1 MPASLNFF
9 DTDIFLIDR
18 DAGTFSAVDIEGD
31 TTGNLTP
38 YRLSST
44 FNDVINEATKNG
56 TLTLRGINGLFDTQE
71 PILTDERAKAKYL
84 IEARIRQDWR
94 NDPADTTDTTGN
106 GTPFRFEISTTQTV
120 TGKGI
125 HVTLTLTQVDVR
137 TSEFLDSEQIR
148 LATPKESFE
157 RRLTTFNNG
166 RDSTADDTI
175 EITIN
180 DNELPDDDRLRQD
193 WLPTE
198 PTTTKRLMA
207 EIIRRVSSPVVIG
220 SGNEDWYY
228 EVRSTAFKGTPKEFD
243 IDIKRFGGD
252 STAVPDIVVD
262 VDTSE
267 AAVKAKSAGTEII
280 GNFDNKRYKNI
291 LIGKGRKGAHTY
303 PMDFTR
309 AASDITHA
317 KISSAWVDATSG
329 HEFREGDYV
338 FYLNTYLKCNNT
350 HTKDTTQVP
359 RSTGNPNWDQVI
371 PRHAGTS
378 PWTEDEDWWTDN
390 MSPFSSTNH
399 GGSNSD
405 YVGFFHD
412 MNIVRKGYD
421 TDNPLDE
428 FENVSVKDVEGE
440 QSAPPSSP
448 KHSQRWIVGDSA
460 TGDWSGED
468 HKIAQW
474 DATIDDWRFSDSPM
488 VDGSTTPIT
497 ADIVHDR
504 GTGRVLRWNGT
515 AWVSAHDLKAE
526 GNLINV
532 FTGSGFNTSKPSPFF
547 QVEGISHNIPD
558 SPNVDSDRPS
568 SGINA
573 RDGNQDRPIFFKF
586 NWNAFPDDADD
597 FRSLLNGAFQIL
609 GPFVAF
615 LGIGVNV
622 LGQSI
627 SDFYDDVSQTI
638 ASFLA
643 GLTGNTEA
651 EEESNLEDDFGRS
664 DGSFKNRN
672 SRRFGF
678 SVTAPFG
685 SGDGRIN
692 DSIIDMVNL
701 THSMQEGEFLGTDG
715 VGWNTDHSEDLGN
728 AHALRLWAFLRHENF
743 KDQEINGIANVKMIA
758 WFRDNADRVVFRVVT
773 IRAHNA
779 WQEIVIPC
787 GDGADMEQFD
797 SRIDEFFAAFGY
809 TFPYNFYIKEREL
822 TGALFNWRFVRGF
835 GMFNAESYSGNFIY
849 TAGQDAFLKIFV
861 EHAMQYMVK
870 NPAVLTGGLIDVER
884 VITDHV
890 YLGLDDMHFVKD
902 AYVQF
907 KSGANWR
914 GSEVS
919 PDETGD
925 SILVDPDDNPRAAM
939 INITNQFDYT
949 NMKDMLRRQLSRFQ
963 YHPERQVVECRGD
976 VRVRPGR
983 TFRLI
988 KQKVR
993 DGATTTE
1000 NAGDFVPLSVSHIT
1014 SGTDGYKCLIDAI
1027 RKYQPEEILA

>member
-1 MPASLNFF
+1 MSASLNFF

-18 DAGTFSAVDIEGD
+18 DSGAFSPVEIGDD

-44 FNDVINEATKNG
+44 FTDTINETTKNG
-56 TLTLRGINGLFDTQE
+56 TLLLRAINGLFDTQD

-84 IEARIRQDWR
+84 IEARMRQDWR
-94 NDPADTTDTTGN
+94 NDPADSTDTTGN
-106 GTPFRFEISTTQTV
+106 GTPFRFEISDTQTV
-120 TGKGI
+120 TSKGI
-125 HVTLTLTQVDVR
+125 HVRLNLTQVDVR
-137 TSEFLDSEQIR
+137 TGEFLDSEQIR

-157 RRLTTFNNG
+157 RRTNTFNNG
-166 RDSTADDTI
+166 RNMSADDTI
-175 EITIN
+175 DITIN

-228 EVRSTAFKGTPKEFD
+228 EVRAKTFKGKPKEFD

-252 STAVPDIVVD
+252 STDTPDIVID
-262 VDTSE
+262 VDTSGV
-267 AAVKAKSAGTEII
+267 AADEKSASTEIT

-317 KISSAWVDATSG
+317 KISSSWTSYASG
-329 HEFREGDYV
+329 HEFREGDYT
-338 FYLNTYLKCNNT
+338 FYNNTYLKCNNT
-350 HTKDTTQVP
+350 HDKDTTQVP
-359 RSTGNPNWDQVI
+359 RSSGNPNWDQVI
-371 PRHAGTS
+371 PRQAGTS

-390 MSPFSSTNH
+390 MSPFSSTDH

-405 YVGFFHD
+405 YAGFFHD

-428 FENVSVKDVEGE
+428 FENVSVKDVESVR
-440 QSAPPSSP
+440 SAPPSMP
-448 KHSQRWIVGDSA
+448 KHSQRWIVGSNA
-460 TGDWSGED
+460 TGDWVGEE

-474 DATIDDWRFSDSPM
+474 DDEADEWRFSADPD
-488 VDGSTTPIT
+488 VDGTTTPIT
-497 ADIVHDR
+497 ADIVNDR

-532 FTGSGFNTSKPSPFF
+532 LAGSTFNTSKPSPFF
-547 QVEGISHNIPD
+547 QVEAISHNIPA
-558 SPNVDSDRPS
+558 STNTDSDRPS
-568 SGINA
+568 GGING

-586 NWNAFPDDADD
+586 NWNVFPDDTDD
-597 FRSLLNGAFQIL
+597 FLSLFNSTLRIL
-609 GPFVAF
+609 GPFVSF
-615 LGIGVNV
+615 LSIGVRV
-622 LGQSI
+622 LGEGI
-627 SDFYDDVSQTI
+627 SDFFADVSQTVS
-638 ASFLA
+638 SFLA
-643 GLTGNTEA
+643 GITGNTEA
-651 EEESNLEDDFGRS
+651 QENTNLENDFGRS

-685 SGDGRIN
+685 DSDGKIN
-692 DSIIDMVNL
+692 DSIIDMVNMN
-701 THSMQEGEFLGTDG
+701 HSMQEGEFLGTDG
-715 VGWNTDHSEDLGN
+715 VGWNTDNSEDLGN
-728 AHALRLWAFLRHENF
+728 VRALRFWAFLRHENF
-743 KDQEINGIANVKMIA
+743 KDQEINGIANVPIIV
-758 WFRDNADRVVFRVVT
+758 WFRDNADRVVFRKVT

-787 GDGADMEQFD
+787 GEGADMEQFD
-797 SRIDEFFAAFGY
+797 SRIDEFFSAFGY
-809 TFPYNFYIKEREL
+809 TFPYDFYIKEREL
-822 TGALFNWRFVRGF
+822 TGALFNWKFVRGF
-835 GMFNAESYSGNFIY
+835 GVFNAESYSGNFIY

-861 EHAMQYMVK
+861 EHAMQYLVK
-870 NPAVLTGGLIDVER
+870 NPAVLTGGILDVER

-890 YLGLDDMHFVKD
+890 YFGLDDMHFVKD

-914 GSEVS
+914 GSEIS
-919 PDETGD
+919 PDATGD
-925 SILVDPDDNPRAAM
+925 SILVDPNDNPRSAM
-939 INITNQFDYT
+939 INITNQFDYI

-963 YHPERQVVECRGD
+963 YHPERQIVECRGD
-976 VRVRPGR
+976 VRPKPGR

-993 DGATTTE
+993 DGSTTTE
-1000 NAGDFVPLSVSHIT
+1000 QAGNFVALSVSHIT

-1027 RKYQPEEILA
+1027 RKYQPEEDLT